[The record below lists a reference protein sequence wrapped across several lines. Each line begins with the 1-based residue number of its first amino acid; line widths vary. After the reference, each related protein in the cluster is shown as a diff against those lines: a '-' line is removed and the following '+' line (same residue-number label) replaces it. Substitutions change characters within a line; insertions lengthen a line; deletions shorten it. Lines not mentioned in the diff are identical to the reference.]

1 MIISGLRCLLCVW
14 TLAPVARSW
23 PIGRD
28 VAAPS
33 QRLVVWMGPR
43 WVWRSKWAEKNTEN
57 KTASSLYDDPSEKI
71 CSQIRNIKKKH
82 VRFVVFFSD
91 SEICDGWHA
100 RDAPHFKKVSKNK
113 QGHSQRG
120 SLTHSFWTM
129 FLSETKK
136 TLEQTNERL
145 RFRLMHAHVFNGMQ
159 ERQLSLQCS
168 SIALNVEHHM
178 CHLEG
183 FLTSLPDRYNQL
195 GPHASWP
202 WENIASSWETL
213 YTLSL
218 SLPFV
223 VEIVHSYY
231 IDMSKLLHLANHAD
245 KISKHPASE
254 ERKEC
259 NTHDLCTHALWKSPS
274 WPRMTGMNVQLWFFQ
289 GVGHS
294 SAEFYTC
301 FALTCR
307 L

>member
-1 MIISGLRCLLCVW
+1 
-14 TLAPVARSW
+14 
-23 PIGRD
+23 
-28 VAAPS
+28 
-33 QRLVVWMGPR
+33 
-43 WVWRSKWAEKNTEN
+43 
-57 KTASSLYDDPSEKI
+57 
-71 CSQIRNIKKKH
+71 
-82 VRFVVFFSD
+82 
-91 SEICDGWHA
+91 
-100 RDAPHFKKVSKNK
+100 
-113 QGHSQRG
+113 
-120 SLTHSFWTM
+120 M

-136 TLEQTNERL
+136 KPRTNEWKAEISSHACA
-145 RFRLMHAHVFNGMQ
+145 RFQWNAR
-159 ERQLSLQCS
+159 ET
-168 SIALNVEHHM
+168 SI
-178 CHLEG
+178 
-183 FLTSLPDRYNQL
+183 TSVLINSTQRGTSYVSFGRIKTSVPDRYNQL

-202 WENIASSWETL
+202 WKTIASSWETL

-223 VEIVHSYY
+223 AEIVHSYY

-274 WPRMTGMNVQLWFFQ
+274 WTRMTGMNVQLWFFQ

-294 SAEFYTC
+294 SAEFHTC